1 MKSRSS
7 IGEKVFQPQEIPNL
21 IEEYTIVDLEFKKL
35 EKVEKRKEQR
45 HREKLKNDR
54 ILTAKENKFLHSL
67 DLIIHTGKTAKKS
80 NFVTYA
86 DEGKT
91 FTIPYFRFN
100 FGDDLLERNSLN
112 TFLDRLLKFGCFQTF
127 ERNPHSSTLQYVFSG
142 VDLVQLGK
150 ARKIVEAETIDPLL
164 LSKRLKRLLANTLI
178 KDCLLKDTRAK
189 LIKKLEDMQKH
200 KMITL
205 KGSVGV
211 QSIESLKQMVSKVN
225 EKLKKELW
233 IIYGNRLSK
242 GRSTYQL
249 KRLTELL
256 PKLASN
262 LS

>member
-189 LIKKLEDMQKH
+189 LIKKPQQVFWGGYSGYFADPDGYLWEEGEVREDDDSCDIVHTFQE
-200 KMITL
+200 
-205 KGSVGV
+205 SVLG
-211 QSIESLKQMVSKVN
+211 
-225 EKLKKELW
+225 
-233 IIYGNRLSK
+233 YGYAARIDI
-242 GRSTYQL
+242 
-249 KRLTELL
+249 RLTGFDTGFVTLTL
-256 PKLASN
+256 
-262 LS
+262 